1 MGPIEAFTTGW
12 RKSFTYGGKATR
24 SEYWW
29 FFFTNI
35 IAMAIL
41 FIIVNATATDNII
54 AQLIFFTYIFA
65 QIFPSISIG
74 FRRIRDIGKS
84 WGWYF
89 VSFIPFVGSFWF
101 VALMC
106 QRSGRYE
113 NEAPRIV

>member
-24 SEYWW
+24 AEYWW

-35 IAMAIL
+35 IAMFML
-41 FIIVNATATDNII
+41 FLLVNVREADIRG
-54 AQLIFFTYIFA
+54 QFIFFTYVFA
-65 QIFPSISIG
+65 QVFPSISIG

-89 VSFIPFVGSFWF
+89 VSFIPFIGSFWF

>member
-12 RKSFTYGGKATR
+12 RKSFNYGGKATR

-29 FFFTNI
+29 FIFTNI
-35 IAMAIL
+35 IAMFML
-41 FIIVNATATDNII
+41 FTLVNTTATDNII

-65 QIFPSISIG
+65 LVFPTISIG
-74 FRRIRDIGKS
+74 FRRIRDTGKS

-89 VSFIPFVGSFWF
+89 VSFIPFIGSIWF

-113 NEAPRIV
+113 NEASRII